1 MNLLDRLT
9 EKNKNKLIKRAETNP
24 EEAKR
29 VETSLSRESFWTQL
43 TVEECMDIA
52 AVFGF
57 PFLSISELDNL
68 FIF

>member
-29 VETSLSRESFWTQL
+29 VEISLSRESFWTQL